1 MGYCVVGKEY
11 LDYLSK
17 KSNKQVK
24 GYNLHLTYEKEK
36 CEGLAVLN
44 VFVSEEIGKDVKI
57 SDQVELFYNQ
67 YGKVSKI
74 VAL

>member
-1 MGYCVVGKEY
+1 MEYCVVGKEY
-11 LDYLSK
+11 CDYVSK
-17 KSNKQVK
+17 RTNKQVK
-24 GYNLHLTYEKEK
+24 GYNLHLTHEKEK
-36 CEGLAVLN
+36 CEGLAVYN
-44 VFVSEEIGKDVKI
+44 VFVSEEIGRDVKI